1 MKQPDTIKGFISDAS
16 FAIKY
21 LSLNRGKVHIKTKHR
36 KKIMKKLIAI
46 LSATLFI
53 AGLAVAH
60 SGGTD
65 SAGCHYDHKRGGY
78 HCH

>member
-1 MKQPDTIKGFISDAS
+1 M
-16 FAIKY
+16 
-21 LSLNRGKVHIKTKHR
+21 
-36 KKIMKKLIAI
+36 KKIILAI
-46 LSATLFI
+46 IVTLGF
-53 AGLAVAH
+53 AASVASAH